1 MNCSISSGRR
11 NMPLCPT
18 CGNDAGL
25 HAAVC
30 QFCGAELDCVE
41 CTDNASTKLHKIV
54 NLEYGRPTVEMALLR
69 FNREIANARSEQIR
83 VVTLIH
89 GYGSSG
95 KGGKIRIAC
104 RKVLARLVEQEKLKN
119 YIPGET
125 FHKRYGNGKALLRQ
139 YAQLEKIC
147 VSDFGNPG
155 VTIVV
160 I

>member
-1 MNCSISSGRR
+1 MS
-11 NMPLCPT
+11 LCPT
-18 CGNDAGL
+18 CGNDSGL
-25 HAAVC
+25 HDTVC
-30 QFCGAELDCVE
+30 QFCGAELE
-41 CTDNASTKLHKIV
+41 YAERKGKTSAKLHKKV
-54 NLEYGRPTVEMALLR
+54 NLEYGRPTVETALVRL
-69 FNREIANARSEQIR
+69 NNELATARSEQIR
-83 VVTLIH
+83 VVSLIH

-95 KGGKIRIAC
+95 KGGKIRVAC
-104 RKVLARLVEQEKLKN
+104 RKVLALLVEQGNLKN

-125 FHKRYGNGKALLRQ
+125 FHKRSGNGKALLRQ

>member
-1 MNCSISSGRR
+1 
-11 NMPLCPT
+11 MPLCPT
-18 CGNDAGL
+18 CGNDSGL
-25 HAAVC
+25 NAAEC
-30 QFCGAELDCVE
+30 QFCGTELDCAE
-41 CTDNASTKLHKIV
+41 CISNTSARLHKIV
-54 NLEYGRPTVEMALLR
+54 NLEYGRPTVETALVRL
-69 FNREIANARSEQIR
+69 NTEIANARSEQIR
-83 VVTLIH
+83 VVSLIH
-89 GYGSSG
+89 GYGSTG

-104 RKVLARLVEQEKLKN
+104 RKVLAHLVEQGKLRN

-139 YAQLEKIC
+139 YAQLGKIC